1 MLDVSHPSLS
11 DELRGGSR
19 AYRDSRRLEPGQEPA
34 PATPAAAFHLA
45 RRRFL
50 DSEKLD
56 MRALADDL
64 GVSRQTLYRWTGPR
78 EELLGDVL
86 FALSDASFERAI
98 RETAGLAG
106 PERLLAV
113 FRSHVTAIVTSR
125 PLQSFLRRE
134 THTALRILT
143 ARDGSVNTRTIRRL
157 AALYRAEQTAGHFTP
172 RAEIDTLA
180 FAVVCLAESFI
191 YNDAGAALQPEVER
205 AAAVVALLLGAGDG

>member
-1 MLDVSHPSLS
+1 MLDVSHLSLT
-11 DELRGGSR
+11 EAPGGSR
-19 AYRDSRRLEPGQEPA
+19 AYRDFRRLGRGAEPA

-50 DSEKLD
+50 GGERLD

-78 EELLGDVL
+78 EELLSDVL
-86 FALSDASFERAI
+86 FALSDMSFEHAI
-98 RETAGLAG
+98 RETATLGG
-106 PERLLAV
+106 PARLLAV

-125 PLQSFLRRE
+125 PLQTFLRRE

-143 ARDGSVNTRTIRRL
+143 ARTGSVNSRTILRL
-157 AALYRAEQTAGHFTP
+157 ASLYRAEQAAGRFTP
-172 RAEIDTLA
+172 PADIDTLA

-191 YNDAGAALQPEVER
+191 YNDASAALEPEVDR
-205 AAAVVALLLGAGDG
+205 ATAVVALLLGAD